1 MRWLYSC
8 ELVDIL
14 SSVVPASRTCRV
26 TVKEL
31 DRAAHTVTV
40 QGATLYEAAAAAVTA
55 FCSEAWATNALTP
68 NAVLN
73 IEVHAPPVLHTVPL
87 RAVERWLQAP
97 STSPKEQA
105 VKRAL
110 SKS

>member
-1 MRWLYSC
+1 M
-8 ELVDIL
+8 
-14 SSVVPASRTCRV
+14 

-31 DRAAHTVTV
+31 DGAAHTVTV
-40 QGATLYEAAAAAVTA
+40 QGATLYEAAAAALAA
-55 FCSEAWATNALTP
+55 FRSEAWAANALTP

-73 IEVHAPPVLHTVPL
+73 VEVQAPAVLHTVPL

-97 STSPKEQA
+97 STSPKDQA

-110 SKS
+110 SKY